1 MQAPANIL
9 GCRQPFARGQHQTVA
24 HSLNGWGKS
33 MNFPLWRL
41 LLSIACIRSNNTSD
55 NNSSRNQKS
64 DVYTFRSTAY
74 RHKVKEFLLRPS
86 LVKIFRACPP
96 TRRNHESETCRGRW
110 SLPYMQRE
118 TASDSR
124 RPALPYNVARPAPS
138 VQRFCVSTS
147 LAVHPSALFHFL
159 GRRSRIHSPRL

>member
-74 RHKVKEFLLRPS
+74 RHKATFKAFVRCELTLILWSHLHVSRLIESYSLHSVGTNRKVRRHRLL
-86 LVKIFRACPP
+86 LVPA
-96 TRRNHESETCRGRW
+96 
-110 SLPYMQRE
+110 SLPKRQK
-118 TASDSR
+118 TAPLACLGYSPAR
-124 RPALPYNVARPAPS
+124 RPRI
-138 VQRFCVSTS
+138 
-147 LAVHPSALFHFL
+147 HPSHCRAWPSELEFRLL
-159 GRRSRIHSPRL
+159 GSR